1 MMDEFVIMNV
11 EDYQGICDAVRSVTN
26 SEDTF
31 TIDGVIDVI
40 DGLISGEMEDAF
52 ITRTLTS
59 YTDEEATSVRAY
71 LFTNMVNLTDVYFPN
86 VTTLNTYAFF
96 GSGLKKATPE
106 NFPKVKTLTGSVFRT
121 SKVTEVDFPLVTGST
136 SDLYGCKQLVRANF
150 PNATTLSSLN
160 LCSALTELNAPLVK
174 SVGGNVLRGCS
185 VLPKVDFHA
194 VTSFGNFAMADSP
207 KLVTVI
213 IRTPTV
219 ATLSNTNALGNQFK
233 TGAGYIYVP
242 ASLVETYKSAT
253 NWSTFAEH
261 IRAIE
266 DYPEI
271 TGGTV

>member
-1 MMDEFVIMNV
+1 MRLN
-11 EDYQGICDAVRSVTN
+11 R
-26 SEDTF
+26 
-31 TIDGVIDVI
+31 
-40 DGLISGEMEDAF
+40 
-52 ITRTLTS
+52 
-59 YTDEEATSVRAY
+59 
-71 LFTNMVNLTDVYFPN
+71 LFNLLFK
-86 VTTLNTYAFF
+86 LNNYAFF

-150 PNATTLSSLN
+150 PNATTLGSLN

-174 SVGGNVLRGCS
+174 AVGGNVLRGCS
-185 VLPKVDFHA
+185 VLPKVDFHK
-194 VTSFGNFAMADSP
+194 VTSLGNFAMADSP

-219 ATLSNTNALGNQFK
+219 ATMSNTNALGGQFK

-242 ASLVETYKSAT
+242 ATLVESYKSAT